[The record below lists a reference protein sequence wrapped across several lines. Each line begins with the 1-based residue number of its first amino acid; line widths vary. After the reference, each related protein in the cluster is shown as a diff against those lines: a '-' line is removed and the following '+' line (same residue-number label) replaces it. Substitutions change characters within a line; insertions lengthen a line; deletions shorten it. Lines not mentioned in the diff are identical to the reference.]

1 MGLFYTAP
9 EPTRGRHSRPT
20 TMAVSGCA
28 VMTDACHQRC
38 FTPANHYFLS
48 LPPPPAERRRRRVNI
63 LIAPKHAIALRST
76 RRLVNGLALRPLRA
90 PGASLRS
97 ALPSLNG
104 RELLIHRARR
114 VIMSIRVDA
123 LTSRWFTKSSPLS
136 WTVGAAART
145 IMNCP

>member
-1 MGLFYTAP
+1 
-9 EPTRGRHSRPT
+9 
-20 TMAVSGCA
+20 MAVSGCA
-28 VMTDACHQRC
+28 LMTDACHQGC

-76 RRLVNGLALRPLRA
+76 RRLVNGLALRSPLPA

-104 RELLIHRARR
+104 RELLLIHRARR

-123 LTSRWFTKSSPLS
+123 LTSPSDDRCGLSSNYFHHRGRIQLMGGLGPNWITGLLS
-136 WTVGAAART
+136 YA
-145 IMNCP
+145 ME

>member
-1 MGLFYTAP
+1 
-9 EPTRGRHSRPT
+9 
-20 TMAVSGCA
+20 MAVSGRA

-76 RRLVNGLALRPLRA
+76 RRLVNGPALRPA

-104 RELLIHRARR
+104 RQLLIHRARR

-123 LTSRWFTKSSPLS
+123 LTSQSDDRFGLSSNYFHHRGRIQLVGGLGPNWITGLLS
-136 WTVGAAART
+136 CT
-145 IMNCP
+145 ME